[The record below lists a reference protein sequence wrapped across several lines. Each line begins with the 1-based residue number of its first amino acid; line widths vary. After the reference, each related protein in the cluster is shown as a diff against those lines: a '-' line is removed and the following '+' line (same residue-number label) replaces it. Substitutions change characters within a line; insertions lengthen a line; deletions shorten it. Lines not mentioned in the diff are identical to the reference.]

1 MYCTNQFEQYIQ
13 ETEIEKEAG
22 YRTNIILNETLKK
35 TTTKNSSII
44 LPKYLNPNL
53 IYKSL

>member
-35 TTTKNSSII
+35 TKKKTVQ
-44 LPKYLNPNL
+44 
-53 IYKSL
+53 